1 MPRYAVVD
9 ETLHAAVVP
18 LGSGKLRVAGTAE
31 FAGFDLSL
39 TSKRLDNLQGL
50 LGQLYPQIPAEAPTV
65 EGWCGLRPVTPDGM
79 PLLGPT
85 NRDNLYLNT
94 GHGALGW
101 TQACGSGRAVAQ
113 MVMDKATDEDMS
125 AFAPTRFR

>member
-1 MPRYAVVD
+1 MTVTP
-9 ETLHAAVVP
+9 
-18 LGSGKLRVAGTAE
+18 
-31 FAGFDLSL
+31 
-39 TSKRLDNLQGL
+39 KRLANLKDL
-50 LGQLYPQIPAEAPTV
+50 LGQLYPQIPAEETTV
-65 EGWCGLRPVTPDGM
+65 EGWCGLRPVTPDGV

-113 MVMDKATDEDMS
+113 MVMDQPTDEDMS
-125 AFAPTRFR
+125 AFAPVRFR